1 MGREDG
7 SGVGVSMG
15 VVQGENMVVAKGANM
30 VLV

>member
-15 VVQGENMVVAKGANM
+15 VVQGENMVVAQGNRSG
-30 VLV
+30 